1 MRRRV
6 VKVHNRGM
14 KSAMR
19 TRMMIIGDTKNT
31 WIVRLVKHKSRND
44 REEMVFI
51 NKQFTAL
58 Q

>member
-1 MRRRV
+1 MKAV
-6 VKVHNRGM
+6 VHSSRG
-14 KSAMR
+14 MR

-44 REEMVFI
+44 REEKVFI
-51 NKQFTAL
+51 NKKFYAL